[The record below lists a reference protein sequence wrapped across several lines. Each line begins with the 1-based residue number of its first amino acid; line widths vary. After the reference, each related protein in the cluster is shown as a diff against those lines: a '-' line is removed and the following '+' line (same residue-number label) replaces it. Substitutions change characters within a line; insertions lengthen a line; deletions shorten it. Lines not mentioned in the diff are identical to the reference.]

1 MACILDVAKYIL
13 SKKGN
18 MTAMKLE
25 KLCYY
30 SQAWMLAWEEIPM
43 FEDDFEAWANGPV
56 SRRLFNLHRGKF
68 IVSSADISAEYG
80 RTNLDDT
87 QVDVID
93 RILDY
98 YGDKEP
104 NWLSELTHLERPWK
118 DARARA
124 HAAPGEYCDEV
135 ILKSDMMD
143 YYGGL

>member
-68 IVSSADISAEYG
+68 IVTESDIPKDYG
-80 RTNLDDT
+80 KDNLDET
-87 QVDVID
+87 QLDVIK
-93 RILDY
+93 RVLDF
-98 YGDKEP
+98 YGNKEP

-118 DARARA
+118 SARERA
-124 HAAPGEYCDEV
+124 HAAPGDYCTEIITKD
-135 ILKSDMMD
+135 DMMD
-143 YYGGL
+143 YYSGL